1 MLYLYKLLSGEH
13 REIYLKD
20 ETSSTTKVEQNPSTQ
35 CTTIQGTDILLLV
48 SQSIVDIVY
57 LLCAQTYST
66 VNKGMGRFWIQP
78 FIPNPGL
85 HKQPVF
91 AVFN

>member
-35 CTTIQGTDILLLV
+35 CTTIQGTDIL
-48 SQSIVDIVY
+48 
-57 LLCAQTYST
+57 
-66 VNKGMGRFWIQP
+66 
-78 FIPNPGL
+78 
-85 HKQPVF
+85 
-91 AVFN
+91 